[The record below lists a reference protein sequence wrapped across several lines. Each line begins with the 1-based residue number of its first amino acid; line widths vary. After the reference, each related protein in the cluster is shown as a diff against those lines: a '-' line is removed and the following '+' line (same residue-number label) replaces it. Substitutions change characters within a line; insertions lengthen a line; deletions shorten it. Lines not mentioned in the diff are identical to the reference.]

1 MKSYFPGWWPGR
13 NHSASEHGACS
24 TCQLDT
30 AQARVPV
37 SLSIRPHSWKIL
49 GALAPFLISFIDR
62 GKIENKAAYSGTIK
76 TIAARASTTVDS
88 IDY

>member
-1 MKSYFPGWWPGR
+1 MKSYFPGWLPDR
-13 NHSASEHGACS
+13 NHSASEPAACS

-30 AQARVPV
+30 ARVRVPV
-37 SLSIRPHSWKIL
+37 SLSISFHSWRTL
-49 GALAPFLISFIDR
+49 GELAPFLISFIDR
-62 GKIENKAAYSGTIK
+62 GKIESKAAYSGTIS